1 MSSEDLFDPSLL
13 PIPSST
19 STSPP
24 STTSTPSS
32 TTQPPFSL
40 PPSYSIRPLRRS
52 DYSTGM
58 LDVLKVLTTVGD
70 ISEAAWTERFDYMAS
85 SKGTYYILVVLDGEG
100 KVVGTGGVVVERKF
114 IHGLGL
120 VGHIEDIAVA
130 RDQQGKKLGLSII
143 QALDA
148 VARGVGCYKKGISS
162 DIVGDVLSI
171 ATTSLPAN

>member
-1 MSSEDLFDPSLL
+1 
-13 PIPSST
+13 
-19 STSPP
+19 
-24 STTSTPSS
+24 
-32 TTQPPFSL
+32 
-40 PPSYSIRPLRRS
+40 
-52 DYSTGM
+52 M

-148 VARGVGCYKKGISS
+148 VARGVGCYKVSCFVFFFLEGLFWRGCGLGRSRGGKRLTNCCRVYWIVRRRMRGSMLSVGIKGLGWRWRIIIRS
-162 DIVGDVLSI
+162 DV
-171 ATTSLPAN
+171 